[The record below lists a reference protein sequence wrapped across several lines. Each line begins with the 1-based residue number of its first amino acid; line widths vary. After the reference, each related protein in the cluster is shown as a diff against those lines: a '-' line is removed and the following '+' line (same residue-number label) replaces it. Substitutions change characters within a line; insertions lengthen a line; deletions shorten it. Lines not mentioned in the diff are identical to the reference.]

1 MIQNMGYTVKSPPFL
16 KKKVTGDVE
25 VALEKKL
32 SGLSMAMELNKPP
45 NKAMEELGEKYT
57 LKNLLHTLK
66 VNKRASRFLLQ
77 SGHFACG
84 IL

>member
-1 MIQNMGYTVKSPPFL
+1 M
-16 KKKVTGDVE
+16 VTGDVE

-32 SGLSMAMELNKPP
+32 SGLSMTLELNKPP
-45 NKAMEELGEKYT
+45 NKAMEELGEKCT
-57 LKNLLHTLK
+57 LKNLLNTPK
-66 VNKRASRFLLQ
+66 VNKRASRFSLQ